1 MKSLFIPLDYDYFD
15 WQGKNY
21 VRIIGRNDKGKRLC
35 VIDEFEPYLWAV
47 LKDNVSQKSIQKLV
61 SKIEKIK
68 IKSNSR
74 ITTVKKVEVKDKK
87 FLGKDVKALKI
98 FITNYKDGHDVADK
112 LDYPEI
118 ECRRG
123 YDVNLITKYIIDNN
137 LKPLEWYEIDGEY
150 LNGKDDFGGI
160 SNIEVDEC
168 YKLDKVSECKK
179 KGLEFTP
186 RVLAFDIEADEFQIG
201 KGEVL
206 MVSLVG
212 RNFKKV
218 LTWKKS
224 HSKNK
229 FVECF
234 KDEADMLEAFV
245 NYVKEYDADVLVGYF
260 SDGFDMPY
268 LRKRA
273 EKNKV
278 RLSLGVDGRQPVFA
292 RGRIPSA
299 KVHGI
304 VHVDIFR
311 FIESVY
317 SQYLTSETLGLDDV
331 SSELLGEKKTD
342 FDVFEAVTSKSKDW
356 EKFFEY
362 NLQDSVLTHKLF
374 EKLWHD
380 IQEFSKVIQEPLF
393 DVTRSSMSQHVENY
407 ILHNLDKYDE
417 VEEKRP
423 LHDEIGERKQRE
435 KYEGAFVFQPKAGL
449 YENICIFDFTSMYGS
464 VIVSHNLSKS
474 TLLKKKEKGS
484 LEVDI
489 GKKVY
494 FSKKPGFFPEM
505 LGKVIKKRKE
515 YKQEYKKNPSPIT
528 KARSNAYKLL
538 TNAAY
543 GYLGFFGARYYCVEA
558 AASTAALARKH
569 IKDSIDKI
577 NKEGFETIYSDTD
590 SIAFLLNGKSK
601 KQTLDFLKKLNSKL
615 PGIMELDLEGFYK
628 RGIWVTKRSG
638 DFGAK
643 KKYALIDSEGKLKIR
658 GFETIRRDWCR
669 LARETQNKVLQFVL
683 EDGDEKRALDFLNEV
698 IKKVKERDVEK
709 KDIFIR
715 TQLKKP
721 LEEYKAVTPHVV
733 AAQKLKDSGKG
744 VEIGMLIEYYIAETK
759 SKKKLVR
766 EKVKLPDEK
775 GEYNIKYYLERQIL
789 PAVEN
794 IIEVFNIDGKEII
807 DGKKQSKL
815 FEF

>member
-1 MKSLFIPLDYDYFD
+1 MESLFIPLDYDYFD

-21 VRIIGRNDKGKRLC
+21 VRIIGRDDKGKRIC

-47 LKDNVSQKSIQKLV
+47 LKDKVSQNKIDKLI

-68 IKSNSR
+68 IKSSSR
-74 ITTVKKVEVKDKK
+74 ITNIKKVEIKDKN

-98 FITNYKDGHDVADK
+98 FLTNYKDAHDVADK
-112 LDYPEI
+112 LDFPEI

-123 YDVNLITKYIIDNN
+123 YDVNLITKYVIDNKM
-137 LKPLEWYEIDGEY
+137 KPLEWYEIEGEY
-150 LNGKDDFGGI
+150 LNGRDDFGGI

-168 YKLDKVSECKK
+168 YRLEKAEKCGK
-179 KGLEFTP
+179 KGLKFVP
-186 RVLAFDIEADEFQIG
+186 KVLAFDIEADEFQIG
-201 KGEVL
+201 KGEIL
-206 MVSLVG
+206 MISLVG
-212 RNFKKV
+212 KNFKKV

-224 HSKNK
+224 KSKK
-229 FVECF
+229 KYVESY

-245 NYVKEYDADVLVGYF
+245 KYVKEQDPDILVGYF

-278 RLSLGVDGRQPVFA
+278 RLSLGLDGRQPTFA

-342 FDVFEAVTSKSKDW
+342 FDVFQAINSKNKDW

-362 NLQDSVLTHKLF
+362 NLQDSVLTYKLL
-374 EKLWHD
+374 EKLWPD
-380 IQEFSKVIQEPLF
+380 IQEFSKIIQEPLF
-393 DVTRSSMSQHVENY
+393 EITRSSMSQQVENY
-407 ILHNLDKYDE
+407 ILHNLEKYKE
-417 VEEKRP
+417 IEEKRP
-423 LHDEIGERKQRE
+423 HHDEIGARRQRE

-449 YENICIFDFTSMYGS
+449 YENLAIFDFTSMYGS

-474 TLLKKKEKGS
+474 TYLEKKEKGA

-489 GKKVY
+489 GKKAY
-494 FSKKPGFFPEM
+494 FSKKRGFFPEM
-505 LGKVIKKRKE
+505 LGEVIKKRKE
-515 YKQEYKKNPSPIT
+515 HKQDYKKNPNPIT

-569 IKDSIDKI
+569 IKEAI
-577 NKEGFETIYSDTD
+577 
-590 SIAFLLNGKSK
+590 
-601 KQTLDFLKKLNSKL
+601 
-615 PGIMELDLEGFYK
+615 
-628 RGIWVTKRSG
+628 
-638 DFGAK
+638 
-643 KKYALIDSEGKLKIR
+643 
-658 GFETIRRDWCR
+658 
-669 LARETQNKVLQFVL
+669 
-683 EDGDEKRALDFLNEV
+683 EK
-698 IKKVKERDVEK
+698 
-709 KDIFIR
+709 
-715 TQLKKP
+715 
-721 LEEYKAVTPHVV
+721 
-733 AAQKLKDSGKG
+733 
-744 VEIGMLIEYYIAETK
+744 
-759 SKKKLVR
+759 
-766 EKVKLPDEK
+766 
-775 GEYNIKYYLERQIL
+775 
-789 PAVEN
+789 
-794 IIEVFNIDGKEII
+794 
-807 DGKKQSKL
+807 
-815 FEF
+815 